1 MSTDTKK
8 EMTDIPELNKM
19 IEEVKVDRAEEYK
32 QFSKEL
38 QQSLYYFTNENPFIG
53 GLLQEM
59 NFKPDYGLP
68 TAGLTYDKKRQH
80 FEIIINPQFF
90 HSMSLDH
97 RIGVLHH
104 EILHFT
110 NAHVFRF
117 GMDGTNKDKEEHK
130 KRNIACLPA
139 GEFVTGVNKNI
150 EDVVI
155 GDVIVGQNR
164 SAKVV
169 ATKKHQYTGN
179 TFTVKAMG
187 CLPFTVTDEHPVLVH
202 SRKWRSHYPINLMS
216 SQWKEAK
223 DLEIKFDY
231 VVVPKLKAKKFEK
244 ILDLKEFTTETGY
257 RANLKS
263 MTLDNELAYVLGLYV
278 AEGSKLNRHNSGIQ
292 FSLHKDE
299 IHLYDLIKKFA
310 DKFNYN
316 TRFKITDNNL
326 KVDFSSTILCK
337 AFEKWCGRGAYNK
350 QIPDFILYNEDTTV
364 LQSFLDGY
372 IEGDGHYGKKSI
384 KAGTVSKKLALELQ
398 LAYARLGYFASIR
411 QCNRGERIIRG
422 KTLKPYTIFEVEIH
436 AKKVSTRDFGNGEL
450 NSLSYR
456 WKEFEDYIAVPITS
470 IEKKA
475 FEGTVYNLRTENH
488 EFAVNNVVTHNCDM
502 AINQYIRTL
511 PENCVDVKYF
521 ETDDGNPFPKFAT
534 AEVYLE
540 LLKDNP
546 NAMKKAGE
554 NMEKAGVK
562 SPGSGEAFGDGQ
574 TLDQHDWESL
584 SDDEKK
590 QMAEEMRKMIKRT
603 MEKTSYDKSS
613 LPDAIKDLIEEMT
626 TFLNKMNYKQILMSA
641 IKKSVSFTDRA
652 ATWKRPNKRYGTV
665 AKGTTLAKL
674 PTLWELVDT
683 SGSISVKELNEFLTV
698 VDGFLKAGSRKC
710 MIGFWHTSMYKLKK
724 YKLGN
729 KIKEEEIESGG
740 TDMTDTV
747 EKVNKGQPDL
757 AIILTDGYYSS
768 NVNPEVQTIIVIS
781 ENGTMDHPLKNHPM
795 VKTIS
800 MKGLK

>member
-1 MSTDTKK
+1 MTKK
-8 EMTDIPELNKM
+8 KEQLPEELTTM
-19 IEEVKVDRAEEYK
+19 VEETKVDRTEEYK
-32 QFSKEL
+32 QYQKDI
-38 QQSLYYFTNENPFIG
+38 QQALYYFTNENPFIG

-59 NFKPDYGLP
+59 NFKPDYKLP
-68 TAGLTYDKKRQH
+68 TAALAYDKKRQS
-80 FEIIINPQFF
+80 FEILINPTFF
-90 HSMSLDH
+90 HKMSLDH

-104 EILHFT
+104 EVLHFT

-117 GMDGTNKDKEEHK
+117 GMETSNPEEHK
-130 KRNIACLPA
+130 KKNIACLPA

-169 ATKKHQYTGN
+169 ATKKHQYKGN

-202 SRKWRSHYPINLMS
+202 SRKWRSHYPINLNT

-223 DLEIKFDY
+223 DLETKFDY

-257 RANLKS
+257 RANLRS
-263 MTLDNELAYVLGLYV
+263 ITLNTELAYVLGLYV
-278 AEGSKLNRHNSGIQ
+278 AEGSKLNKKNEGIQ

-299 IHLYDLIKKFA
+299 MYLYDLIKKFA
-310 DKFNYN
+310 DNFNYN
-316 TRFKITDNNL
+316 TRFDIKDNNL
-326 KVDFSSTILCK
+326 RVSFSSTILSK
-337 AFEKWCGRGAYNK
+337 AFEKWCDRGAHNK
-350 QIPDFILYNEDTTV
+350 QIPDFILYNEDLTI

-372 IEGDGHYGKKSI
+372 MEGDGHYGKKAI
-384 KAGTVSKKLALELQ
+384 KTGTVSKKLALELQ
-398 LAYARLGYFASIR
+398 LAYARLGNFASIR
-411 QCNRGERIIRG
+411 QCDRGERIIRG

-436 AKKVSTRDFGNGEL
+436 AKKVSTRDFGNGQL
-450 NSLSYR
+450 HSLSYR
-456 WKEFEDYIAVPITS
+456 WKEFENYIAVPITS

-502 AINQYIRTL
+502 AINQYIRSL
-511 PENCVDVKYF
+511 PEGCVDVQYF
-521 ETDDGNPFPKFAT
+521 QTDDGQPFPKYAT

-546 NAMKKAGE
+546 EAMKNAAKNMKDAGIQI
-554 NMEKAGVK
+554 KGD
-562 SPGSGEAFGDGQ
+562 EAFGDGE
-574 TLDQHDWESL
+574 TLDQHNWEGL

-590 QMAEEMRKMIKRT
+590 QMAEEMKKMIKRT

-613 LPDAIKDLIEEMT
+613 LPDAIKDLIEEMN
-626 TFLNKMNYKQILMSA
+626 TFLSKMNYKQILMSA

-652 ATWKRPNKRYGTV
+652 STWKRPNKRYGVV

-674 PTLWELVDT
+674 PELWELADT

-698 VDGFLKAGSRKC
+698 IDGFLKAGNRKC
-710 MIGFWHTSMYKLKK
+710 MVGFWHTSLYKLKK
-724 YKLGN
+724 YKLGQ
-729 KIKEEEIESGG
+729 KIKQEEIESGG

-747 EKVNKGQPDL
+747 EKVNKAKPDL
-757 AIILTDGYYSS
+757 TIILTDGYYDTR
-768 NVNPEVQTIIVIS
+768 VQPETEMVIVIS
-781 ENGTMDHPLKNHPM
+781 ENGTMDHPLKNHKM

>member
-1 MSTDTKK
+1 MNEDKKK
-8 EMTDIPELNKM
+8 EEMTKVPELNKM
-19 IEEVKVDRAEEYK
+19 IEEAKVDRAEEYK

-38 QQSLYYFTNENPFIG
+38 QQALYYFTNENPFIG

-59 NFKPDYGLP
+59 NFKPDYRLP
-68 TAGLTYDKKRQH
+68 TAALSYDKKRQS
-80 FEIIINPQFF
+80 FEILVNPKFF
-90 HSMSLDH
+90 HGMSLDH

-104 EILHFT
+104 EVLHFT

-117 GMDGTNKDKEEHK
+117 GMDGTNKNKEEHK
-130 KRNIACLPA
+130 KRNIAC
-139 GEFVTGVNKNI
+139 
-150 EDVVI
+150 
-155 GDVIVGQNR
+155 
-164 SAKVV
+164 
-169 ATKKHQYTGN
+169 
-179 TFTVKAMG
+179 
-187 CLPFTVTDEHPVLVH
+187 
-202 SRKWRSHYPINLMS
+202 
-216 SQWKEAK
+216 
-223 DLEIKFDY
+223 
-231 VVVPKLKAKKFEK
+231 
-244 ILDLKEFTTETGY
+244 
-257 RANLKS
+257 
-263 MTLDNELAYVLGLYV
+263 
-278 AEGSKLNRHNSGIQ
+278 
-292 FSLHKDE
+292 
-299 IHLYDLIKKFA
+299 
-310 DKFNYN
+310 
-316 TRFKITDNNL
+316 
-326 KVDFSSTILCK
+326 
-337 AFEKWCGRGAYNK
+337 
-350 QIPDFILYNEDTTV
+350 
-364 LQSFLDGY
+364 
-372 IEGDGHYGKKSI
+372 
-384 KAGTVSKKLALELQ
+384 
-398 LAYARLGYFASIR
+398 
-411 QCNRGERIIRG
+411 
-422 KTLKPYTIFEVEIH
+422 
-436 AKKVSTRDFGNGEL
+436 
-450 NSLSYR
+450 
-456 WKEFEDYIAVPITS
+456 
-470 IEKKA
+470 
-475 FEGTVYNLRTENH
+475 
-488 EFAVNNVVTHNCDM
+488 DM
-502 AINQYIRTL
+502 AINQFIRTL
-511 PENCVDVKYF
+511 PDGCVDVQYF
-521 ETDDGNPFPKFAT
+521 ETDDGQPFPKFAT

-562 SPGSGEAFGDGQ
+562 KPGTGEAFGDGDGQ
-574 TLDQHDWESL
+574 TLDQHDWDAL

-724 YKLGN
+724 YKLGQ
-729 KIKEEEIESGG
+729 KITQEEIESGG

-768 NVNPEVQTIIVIS
+768 NVDPEVQMVVVIS